1 MRPFNTF
8 LLYVRTV
15 PFDRLPKHPRITP
28 CPQTRPIYGAMCE
41 GKARLYPICVSR
53 FVRMV
58 LKSTK
63 GASGCSIPSQPP
75 SMSFQCGP
83 RGMSSGTTDLIVLFM
98 FGVVCVWGWVR
109 GKGKGQAKAFS
120 VHPFTHSKG
129 QPSICGYERC
139 LLVEPGLARVHDA
152 GPPRVRPAL
161 QRPAGHRHCMHVGG

>member
-120 VHPFTHSKG
+120 VHPFTTQKDNHRYVDTNAAYSLSQDSREYMTRG
-129 QPSICGYERC
+129 HHGY
-139 LLVEPGLARVHDA
+139 V
-152 GPPRVRPAL
+152 
-161 QRPAGHRHCMHVGG
+161 RHCSGLRVTGIVCT